1 MEEVML
7 VEHVLNDRLSAV
19 TEKERNAEVGGN
31 PVLVNKAGQEER
43 KIDILLVEDDDADAY
58 IILEALK
65 NIPKVNSVIRAYDGV
80 EALEIVDGRNFTPNL
95 ALVDL
100 SMPRKNGFA
109 LLAELKARIL
119 VDFPAVVLTS
129 SHAEMD
135 VFRAGKNGA
144 WKYITKKDKVHM
156 MTQSLRRI
164 IKKI

>member
-1 MEEVML
+1 ML
-7 VEHVLNDRLSAV
+7 VEHVLNDRLSDVA
-19 TEKERNAEVGGN
+19 EKEPTPEAKAD
-31 PVLVNKAGQEER
+31 PVLEKNVDKDEAR
-43 KIDILLVEDDDADAY
+43 VDILLVEDDDADAY

-65 NIPKVNSVIRAYDGV
+65 NIPKVKSVVRAIDGV
-80 EALEIVDGRNFTPNL
+80 EALEIVDARNFVPHL

-100 SMPRKNGFA
+100 SMPRKNGFT
-109 LLAELKARIL
+109 LLAELKARIQ
-119 VDFPAVVLTS
+119 VDFPSVVLTS

-144 WKYITKKDKVHM
+144 WKYITKKEKVNM

>member
-1 MEEVML
+1 ML
-7 VEHVLNDRLSAV
+7 VEHVLDDRLSSVA
-19 TEKERNAEVGGN
+19 EKERNAQAGAN
-31 PVLVNKAGQEER
+31 PAEGEKIEAEER

-80 EALEIVDGRNFTPNL
+80 DALEIVDARKFTPHL

-109 LLAELKARIL
+109 LLAELKARIM
-119 VDFPAVVLTS
+119 VDFPSVVLTS

-144 WKYITKKDKVHM
+144 WKYITKKDKIHM
-156 MTQSLRRI
+156 MAQSLRRI

>member
-1 MEEVML
+1 ML
-7 VEHVLNDRLSAV
+7 VEHVLSERLSEAS
-19 TEKERNAEVGGN
+19 EKERASAAGSKPAGGKKGE
-31 PVLVNKAGQEER
+31 PEER

-65 NIPKVNSVIRAYDGV
+65 NIPKVNSVTRAHDGD
-80 EALEIVDGRNFTPNL
+80 EALEIVDEGKFKPHL

-109 LLAELKARIL
+109 LLGDLKAREE
-119 VDFPAVVLTS
+119 VDFPSVVLTS

-135 VFRAGKNGA
+135 VFRAGKQGA
-144 WKYITKKDKVHM
+144 WKYITKKDKVNM

-164 IKKI
+164 VKKI

>member
-1 MEEVML
+1 ML
-7 VEHVLNDRLSAV
+7 VEHVLNDRLSDVA
-19 TEKERNAEVGGN
+19 EKERNPEASPN
-31 PVLVNKAGQEER
+31 PVQEKLSDKDEAR
-43 KIDILLVEDDDADAY
+43 VDILLVEDDDADAY

-65 NIPKVNSVIRAYDGV
+65 NIPKVKSVVRAIDGV
-80 EALEIVDGRNFTPNL
+80 EALEIVDARNFVPHL

-109 LLAELKARIL
+109 LLAELKARIQ
-119 VDFPAVVLTS
+119 VDFPSVVLTS

-144 WKYITKKDKVHM
+144 WKYITKKDKVNM

-164 IKKI
+164 VKKI

>member
-1 MEEVML
+1 ML
-7 VEHVLNDRLSAV
+7 VEHVLDERQSTVVEKDRN
-19 TEKERNAEVGGN
+19 TEVKPALLQSKEAIT
-31 PVLVNKAGQEER
+31 EE
-43 KIDILLVEDDDADAY
+43 KTVDILLVEDDDADAF

-65 NIPKVNSVIRAYDGV
+65 NIPRVKNVVRAYDGV
-80 EALEIVDGRNFTPNL
+80 EALEIIDGRKFTPNL

-100 SMPRKNGFA
+100 SMPRMNGFA
-109 LLAELKARIL
+109 LLADMKARML

-129 SHAEMD
+129 SKAEMD

-144 WKYITKKDKVHM
+144 WKYITKKEKVNM

>member
-1 MEEVML
+1 ML
-7 VEHVLNDRLSAV
+7 VEHVLDDRLSSVA
-19 TEKERNAEVGGN
+19 EKERDTQVGVKPADGEN
-31 PVLVNKAGQEER
+31 IEAEER

-80 EALEIVDGRNFTPNL
+80 DALEIVDARKFTPHL
-95 ALVDL
+95 ALIDL

-109 LLAELKARIL
+109 LLAELKARIM
-119 VDFPAVVLTS
+119 VDFPSVVLTS

-144 WKYITKKDKVHM
+144 YKYITKKDKIHM
-156 MTQSLRRI
+156 MAQSLRRI
-164 IKKI
+164 IKKL

>member
-1 MEEVML
+1 ML
-7 VEHVLNDRLSAV
+7 VEHVLNDRLSDVA
-19 TEKERNAEVGGN
+19 EKERAPETVAKTSRDK
-31 PVLVNKAGQEER
+31 VADVER
-43 KIDILLVEDDDADAY
+43 KVDILLVEDDDADAY

-65 NIPKVNSVIRAYDGV
+65 NIPKVDSVVRAKDGV
-80 EALEIVDGRNFTPNL
+80 EALEIVDGRNFTPHL

-100 SMPRKNGFA
+100 SMPRMNGFA
-109 LLAELKARIL
+109 LLADLKAR
-119 VDFPAVVLTS
+119 VQVEFPSVVLTS

>member
-1 MEEVML
+1 ML
-7 VEHVLNDRLSAV
+7 VEHVLDERQSAV
-19 TEKERNAEVGGN
+19 VEKDRDVEVKPALLQSKEAITEEKTV
-31 PVLVNKAGQEER
+31 
-43 KIDILLVEDDDADAY
+43 DILLVEDDDADAF

-65 NIPKVNSVIRAYDGV
+65 NIPRVKNVVRAYDGV
-80 EALEIVDGRNFTPNL
+80 EALEIIDGRKFTPNL

-100 SMPRKNGFA
+100 SMPRMNGFA
-109 LLAELKARIL
+109 LLADMKARML

-129 SHAEMD
+129 SKAEMD

-144 WKYITKKDKVHM
+144 WKYITKKEKVNM

>member
-1 MEEVML
+1 ML
-7 VEHVLNDRLSAV
+7 VEHVLDERQSTVVEKDRD
-19 TEKERNAEVGGN
+19 TEVKPALLQSKEAIT
-31 PVLVNKAGQEER
+31 EE
-43 KIDILLVEDDDADAY
+43 KTVDILLVEDDDADAF

-65 NIPKVNSVIRAYDGV
+65 NIPRVKNVVRAYDGV
-80 EALEIVDGRNFTPNL
+80 EALEIIDGRKFTPNL

-100 SMPRKNGFA
+100 SMPRMNGFA
-109 LLAELKARIL
+109 LLADMKARML

-129 SHAEMD
+129 SKAEMD

-144 WKYITKKDKVHM
+144 WKYITKKEKVNM